1 MESLA
6 EQAGPMLSNEPD
18 NPKGITMRPFISLM
32 LVLGL
37 TVIAAPASAVMYKW
51 TDPDGTTQYGQ
62 FPPQGVEAE
71 EITPGRP
78 PRSQS
83 EAEPTPQER
92 LQELEKAQEKQ
103 GEQAAEKAALQQQ
116 AEQRKKDCQ
125 ISRDNLKS
133 LTTGGRHRVRLPD
146 GTVTYL
152 SEEDR
157 QQRITDAKR
166 RIMKNC
172 D

>member
-6 EQAGPMLSNEPD
+6 EQAGHVLSNEPD
-18 NPKGITMRPFISLM
+18 NPKGINMRPFISLM

-37 TVIAAPASAVMYKW
+37 TVMASPASAVMYKW
-51 TDPDGTTQYGQ
+51 TDQDGTVQYGQ

-83 EAEPTPQER
+83 APEPSPQER

-103 GEQAAEKAALQQQ
+103 GEQAAEQAALQHQ
-116 AEQRKKDCQ
+116 AEQRKKDCE

-133 LTTGGRHRVRLPD
+133 LTTGGRHRVRMPD

-157 QQRITDAKR
+157 QQRIIEAKK
-166 RIMKNC
+166 RIIKHC